1 MTVVA
6 LGTALRRGE
15 LLALRWSDL
24 QLLEALLTVRQALVR
39 GRFTTPK
46 SQASRR
52 TLPLGPWTVE
62 MFQEQWHETGFRED
76 SDLIFSHPQLGT
88 PLDPSKLSRVYM
100 GRALAQAGI
109 DKPFRPW
116 HDLRHTALTDDAAA
130 GNPRRMSR

>member
-39 GRFTTPK
+39 GRFERPK

-62 MFQEQWHETGFRED
+62 MFQRAVARDGVPRGLRPHFQPPPTRY
-76 SDLIFSHPQLGT
+76 T
-88 PLDPSKLSRVYM
+88 SRSQQ
-100 GRALAQAGI
+100 ALARIYG
-109 DKPFRPW
+109 
-116 HDLRHTALTDDAAA
+116 T
-130 GNPRRMSR
+130 